1 MATTNAR
8 KQKEVVTETPDV
20 ALQQKEQ
27 EIAELKAMM
36 LQMQSTILS
45 MQQSQPSQQVQM
57 KPEEFT
63 NIYKY
68 IPVISLFDGMLNLST
83 GQGGAMGSGKIYTFT
98 KFGESRNI
106 IYNDLREI
114 VSANFNFANQG
125 YFYIADARVVDECG
139 LTQVYENLL
148 SKEKIEHLLD
158 ESREHIAEIFESVP
172 ETQKKSVVD
181 YIVKNM
187 AEGVVYDL
195 NKVDV
200 ISRIYGKNLIEL
212 SKDLSFSLS
221 QKGNG

>member
-8 KQKEVVTETPDV
+8 KQKDVVTETPD
-20 ALQQKEQ
+20 AELQQKDK
-27 EIAELKAMM
+27 EISELKAMM
-36 LQMQSTILS
+36 LQMQNTILS
-45 MQQSQPSQQVQM
+45 MQQSQPVQPQM
-57 KPEEFT
+57 QAEEFT

-139 LTQVYENLL
+139 LTQVYQNLL

-158 ESREHIAEIFESVP
+158 ESREHIADIFESVP

-187 AEGVVYDL
+187 AEGTVYDL